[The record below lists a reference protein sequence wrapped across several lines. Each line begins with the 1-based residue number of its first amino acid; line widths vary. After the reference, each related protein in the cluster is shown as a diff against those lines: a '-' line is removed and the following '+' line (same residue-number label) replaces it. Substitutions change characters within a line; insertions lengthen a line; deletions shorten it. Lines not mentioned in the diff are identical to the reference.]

1 MVGKLVKAIVLR
13 VEGTN
18 CDLEIAEALRLA
30 GAEPRLIHMNQ
41 LLSRDVHLETFQML
55 ALPGGFAHGDD
66 ISAGK
71 IFAAILKHK
80 LGKSVKKFVDSG
92 KPVIGVCNGFQVLV
106 KAGILPGFERGPQSE
121 WWTQEATLATNDCGT
136 FVDRWVHLKT
146 ATSGK
151 SLFSSGLKETLFLPI
166 AHGEGKFVI
175 KPELLER
182 LIDSGQVAFTYSP
195 GENPNGSLLDIAGIC
210 NPAGNVLGMMPHPE
224 RFLTKYTHPYW
235 TAMPGL
241 PEEGDGL
248 RLFKN
253 AVEYARKF

>member
-1 MVGKLVKAIVLR
+1 MDRDMVNAIVLR

-18 CDLEIAEALRLA
+18 CDLEMAEALRLA

-41 LLSRDVHLETFQML
+41 LLSGDVHLETFQLL
-55 ALPGGFAHGDD
+55 AIPGGFAHGDD

-80 LGKSVKKFVDSG
+80 LGAQVKNFVDSG

-106 KAGILPGFERGPQSE
+106 KAGILPGLDWGV
-121 WWTQEATLATNDCGT
+121 QEATLAANDCGT
-136 FVDRWVHLKT
+136 FADRWVHLKT
-146 ATSGK
+146 AQASK
-151 SLFSSGLKETLFLPI
+151 SIFSKGLKETLFLPI
-166 AHGEGKFVI
+166 AHGEGKFMAGN
-175 KPELLER
+175 ELLDK
-182 LIDSGQVAFTYSP
+182 LVDSGQVAFTYSP

-241 PEEGDGL
+241 PEEGDGF

-253 AVEYARKF
+253 AVEYAKKF

>member
-1 MVGKLVKAIVLR
+1 MVTDMVKAIVLR

-30 GAEPRLIHMNQ
+30 GAEPRLVHINQ
-41 LLSRDVHLETFQML
+41 LLSGDVHLETFQLL

-71 IFAAILKHK
+71 IFATLLKYRLDK
-80 LGKSVKKFVDSG
+80 DIKKFVESG

-106 KAGILPGFERGPQSE
+106 KAGILPGLDWGV
-121 WWTQEATLATNDCGT
+121 QEATLAANDCGS

-146 ATSGK
+146 GK
-151 SLFSSGLKETLFLPI
+151 SKFCPFSKGLKETIFLPI
-166 AHGEGKFVI
+166 AHGEGRFVA
-175 KPELLER
+175 KQDVLER
-182 LIDSGQVAFTYSP
+182 LEENNQIVFSYLD
-195 GENPNGSLLDIAGIC
+195 NPNGSLMDIAGVC

-235 TAMPGL
+235 SASPEL

-248 RLFKN
+248 QIFRN
-253 AVEYARKF
+253 AMECARKF